1 VRPRTAD
8 FRGRGEATTNSG
20 LCRCGVVR
28 RLERPAFRC
37 LRDILFSVEVPEVK
51 TRNITLSL
59 PAEILGAIDIQR
71 QSGVSFWDATVIRSA
86 ARLGCFVLWSGD
98 LDPGQV

>member
-1 VRPRTAD
+1 
-8 FRGRGEATTNSG
+8 
-20 LCRCGVVR
+20 
-28 RLERPAFRC
+28 
-37 LRDILFSVEVPEVK
+37 VK